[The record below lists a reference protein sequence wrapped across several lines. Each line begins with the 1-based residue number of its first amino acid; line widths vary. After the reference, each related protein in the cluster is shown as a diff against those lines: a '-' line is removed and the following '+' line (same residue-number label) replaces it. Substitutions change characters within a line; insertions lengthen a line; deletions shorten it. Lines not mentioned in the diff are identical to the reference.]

1 MTVLTGQITD
11 DTKHEFSIMVDGKF
25 IARVWHSDKGE
36 WTVDTVDGPTFKAGN
51 RDDAYNKAMRWYAA
65 QNKEQS

>member
-1 MTVLTGQITD
+1 MTIQTGDIKN
-11 DTKHEFSIMVDGKF
+11 DTGHEFLVLVDGAV
-25 IARVWHSDKGE
+25 IAEVWHSDKGE
-36 WTVDTVDGPTFKAGN
+36 WTVDTVDGPSFKAGN